1 MKQGTT
7 HILIHRFLSSAE
19 IYSENPALEVGG
31 EVWSYSALLSLSAG
45 IARRIM
51 SISDESSPVAILA
64 AKGITAYAGILG
76 ALMASRPYLPLN
88 PRFPLNRNLEMI
100 QRSAAGTIIVANDQL
115 DLMDDIIQQHNG
127 ALNIINPDLKESGY
141 IEPAGIVPE
150 IQSTKDQ
157 TAYLLFT
164 SGTSGAPKGV
174 PVSNRNVTA
183 YLDNLMG
190 MYKFHE
196 SDRFSQTFDLTFDLS
211 VHDLFVC
218 WLSGGCLCVPAA
230 DKPFAY
236 PKYINE
242 HKITVWF
249 SVPSMAVMM
258 DKMRLLRPAF
268 FPSLKWSFFCG
279 EPLLEKTAHH
289 WQQAA
294 PSSRLINLY
303 GPTET
308 TIAIAAYEWQK
319 SPDKNKSGNG
329 IVSIGKIFKDQQYRI
344 LDDEKQALEAK
355 SQGLL
360 HLSGT
365 QVIDGYLQA
374 REDESMSF
382 VKLDP
387 KSDISWYNTGDLVLE
402 DADHDLFFLGRADAE
417 VKISGY
423 RVNLLEIDETLR
435 QLGKINNL
443 ATIAVEDQSTG
454 TQSLVSFVENDE
466 EEFNEQRLLEICRKQ
481 LPWYMVPQ
489 KIIRIAHLPLN
500 DNGKIDRNKL
510 IELL

>member
-1 MKQGTT
+1 MKQEGSI
-7 HILIHRFLSSAE
+7 ILIHRFLVAAE
-19 IYSENPALEVGG
+19 KYSDNPALEING
-31 EVWSYSALLSLSAG
+31 EVWSYSALLRLSAG
-45 IARRIM
+45 IAHRIK
-51 SISDESSPVAILA
+51 SVSDESSPVAILA
-64 AKGITAYAGILG
+64 DKSITAYAGILG
-76 ALMASRPYLPLN
+76 ALMASRPYMPLN
-88 PRFPLNRNLEMI
+88 PRFPLNRNLKMI
-100 QRSAAGTIIVANDQL
+100 QRAATDTIIVADDQL
-115 DLMDDIIQQHNG
+115 DMADEIKQHHPG
-127 ALNIINPDLKESGY
+127 PLNMINPGPGDSVN
-141 IEPAGIVPE
+141 IEPAELVPD
-150 IQSTKDQ
+150 IHSTAEQ

-164 SGTSGAPKGV
+164 SGTTGEPKGV

-183 YLDNLMG
+183 YMDNLKG
-190 MYKFHE
+190 MYDFHE

-230 DKPFAY
+230 DKPLAY

-308 TIAIAAYEWQK
+308 TIAIAAYEWQQY
-319 SPDKNKSGNG
+319 SDKNKSGNG

-344 LDDEKQALEAK
+344 LDDEKQTLEAK

-423 RVNLLEIDETLR
+423 RVNMLEIDETIRRLA
-435 QLGKINNL
+435 KINNL
-443 ATIAVEDQSTG
+443 ATIAVQDQSTG

-466 EEFNEQRLLEICRKQ
+466 EEFNEQHLLEICRKQ